1 MLYRPRSPVA
11 AGLELESA
19 APPMDL
25 DRSSRLG
32 SSPVPRLPLPNLS
45 AYTLPPLESS
55 ESAQDTSNLEDS
67 WEKDSSVTAAAFPA
81 DASAAKIPD
90 PTGKDRSSQ
99 PVSTAENATDA
110 SDDSQRGR
118 EASSITSA
126 EVSTLQGT
134 RDEHES
140 SAKTDIVTQSEAAGA
155 DTTSSG
161 PLQGPQEQQ
170 EWPVEGDFSA
180 FKDRDGTKLMD
191 L

>member
-1 MLYRPRSPVA
+1 
-11 AGLELESA
+11 
-19 APPMDL
+19 MDL

-67 WEKDSSVTAAAFPA
+67 WEKDNSVTAAAIPA

-140 SAKTDIVTQSEAAGA
+140 SVKTDIVTQSEAAGA
-155 DTTSSG
+155 DTTSPG

-180 FKDRDGTKLMD
+180 FEDRDGTKLMY